1 MSGIISQ
8 FKFFVY
14 SQNIQ
19 KFFWVLKDHFRLKS
33 CLVIDLTG
41 LSCALFFFINTH
53 MLKFGLAKQK
63 NIIFVQNDKM
73 KFFSI
78 LTPFFQKNKEQYIR
92 LLR

>member
-1 MSGIISQ
+1 MAPPSSMVCGNSIIT
-8 FKFFVY
+8 
-14 SQNIQ
+14 
-19 KFFWVLKDHFRLKS
+19 LFRA
-33 CLVIDLTG
+33 VV
-41 LSCALFFFINTH
+41 LFFGHFENLLIYSFINTH